1 MTEQERRVRAL
12 FDEENLELL
21 ARQTKHI
28 RQIRR
33 GRHLQDGLF
42 CIAGLLLV
50 SMCAMLIVLT
60 KNDGWIPGVIAC
72 AIGLGTI
79 YLTVTNTP

>member
-50 SMCAMLIVLT
+50 SMGAMLIVLT
-60 KNDGWIPGVIAC
+60 KNDGWIPGVIA
-72 AIGLGTI
+72 
-79 YLTVTNTP
+79 